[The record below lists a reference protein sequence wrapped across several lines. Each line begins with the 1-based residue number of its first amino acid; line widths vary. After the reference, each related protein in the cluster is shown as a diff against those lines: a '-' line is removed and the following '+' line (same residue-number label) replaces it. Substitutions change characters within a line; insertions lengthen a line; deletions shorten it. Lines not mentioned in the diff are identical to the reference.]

1 MWTVGLVALVAIA
14 CIGIGLTIGV
24 VVAARPTP
32 RPQPVSASQYARVR
46 AANLGLLE
54 QALDQVPLDC
64 AGSDQYRCQLSIAY
78 ALALTQKAQAELLL
92 TAPACNALSDA
103 ELRKGLGQLVGDLH
117 DAAADLSLA
126 RTAMAGR
133 AHLAESDGLFLAEDC
148 ARS

>member
-78 ALALTQKAQAELLL
+78 ALALTQKAQAELL

-103 ELRKGLGQLVGDLH
+103 ELRKGLSQLVGGLH

-133 AHLAESDGLFLAEDC
+133 AHLAESDGLFLAEVC